1 MKLFYFLLFS
11 FFFSCLFIF
20 TLRGIINERMKGED
34 VKKNETNFLFIL
46 KWSNDNVKDENDMG
60 ILLIEWRYWLLIFFS
75 FYKRIWKIEVK
86 FVDSVFPNCLSIVN
100 FVTVIYWFT
109 EIWNFMIYFYAL
121 QISLRRNF

>member
-1 MKLFYFLLFS
+1 
-11 FFFSCLFIF
+11 
-20 TLRGIINERMKGED
+20 MKGED

-86 FVDSVFPNCLSIVN
+86 FVDSVFL
-100 FVTVIYWFT
+100 TVF
-109 EIWNFMIYFYAL
+109 
-121 QISLRRNF
+121 Q